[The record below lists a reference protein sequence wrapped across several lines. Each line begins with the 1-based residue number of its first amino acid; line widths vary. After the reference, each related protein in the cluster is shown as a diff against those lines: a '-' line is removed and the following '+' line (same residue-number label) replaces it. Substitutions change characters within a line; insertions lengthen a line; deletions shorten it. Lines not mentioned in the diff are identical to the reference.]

1 MSRPFKL
8 VVAAAAALVTAS
20 SGCSPKSTLWSVEE
34 CRIQQQDFETTTN
47 TFSSCSADYVAIS
60 SPDSLIL
67 KLYFGPGA
75 DASEDVPLAIT
86 VRGTSEMRTDQ
97 TVSSDLCA
105 IAASDPC
112 LEFRYQGKTMTGSVS
127 LDKVY
132 VSGNGDGEPSSVLWF
147 EGTLDLKSSS
157 GATLKGKLKVTA
169 VGGG

>member
-8 VVAAAAALVTAS
+8 VGAAAAVLVAAS
-20 SGCSPKSTLWSVEE
+20 SGCSPKSALWSVEE
-34 CRIQQQDFETTTN
+34 CRIQQQDFETTTG
-47 TFSSCSADYVAIS
+47 TFSSCSADYVAIA

-75 DASEDVPLAIT
+75 DSSEDVPLAIT
-86 VRGTSEMRTDQ
+86 VRGTSEMGTDQ
-97 TVSSDLCA
+97 TVSGDLCA
-105 IAASDPC
+105 IASDPC

-147 EGTLDLKSSS
+147 EGTLDLKSNS
-157 GATLKGKLKVTA
+157 GTTLKGKLKVTA